1 MTKREELREKEA
13 YRVLHLVEWLA
24 SRKTGTKHS
33 SENTDDITIHCRTI
47 LRNKNNEYW
56 RELYYD

>member
-1 MTKREELREKEA
+1 MTKKEELRKSEA

-33 SENTDDITIHCRTI
+33 SCMTENITIHCREI
-47 LRNKNNEYW
+47 LRNKNHEYW